1 MGMEESGREEHVDP
15 AVYAEIAARLAS
27 SIPARASREERMRAV
42 VEALWESLGDGGVSW
57 VGFYLPAPDAESLLL
72 GPRRDKPACSPI
84 GMHGVCGRSFR
95 ERRPLVVSDVR
106 DLGPAYIAC
115 DPADRSEVA
124 VPVLEAGGAC
134 WAVLDLDSH
143 RAGFFRP
150 EDAQGLQ
157 RVLAAGFASP

>member
-1 MGMEESGREEHVDP
+1 VDP
-15 AVYAEIAARLAS
+15 AVYAEIAARLAG

-42 VEALWESLGDGGVSW
+42 VEALWESLGGAGVSW
-57 VGFYLPAPDAESLLL
+57 VGFYLPSPDAASLLL

-84 GMHGVCGRSFR
+84 GMYGVCGRSFR

-124 VPVLEAGGAC
+124 VPVLEAGGSC

-150 EDAQGLQ
+150 EDAQGLE
-157 RVLAAGFASP
+157 RVLAAAFASP